1 MAATGLQQVE
11 GIENMETLT
20 INIGGM
26 TCDGCA
32 SKVVHALESVE
43 GVSMVQVSLEKG
55 KATVTYDGRYTNV
68 DDLFAAVDDAG
79 FDAGY

>member
-1 MAATGLQQVE
+1 
-11 GIENMETLT
+11 METITL
-20 INIGGM
+20 NISGM

-32 SKVVHALESVE
+32 SKVVHALEAVD
-43 GVSMVQVSLEKG
+43 GVSMVEVSLEQG
-55 KATVTYDGRYTNV
+55 KAFITYDGRTTNP

>member
-1 MAATGLQQVE
+1 
-11 GIENMETLT
+11 METLT
-20 INIGGM
+20 INVGGM

-32 SKVVHALESVE
+32 SKVVHALESVD
-43 GVSMVQVSLEKG
+43 GVAMVQVSLEKG
-55 KATVTYDGRYTNV
+55 TATVTYDGRSTNV

>member
-1 MAATGLQQVE
+1 
-11 GIENMETLT
+11 MEKITL
-20 INIGGM
+20 NISGM

-32 SKVVHALESVE
+32 SKVVHALEGVDGVAMVE
-43 GVSMVQVSLEKG
+43 VSLEQG
-55 KATVTYDGRYTNV
+55 KAFVTYDSRTTNP